1 MKEPLAE
8 AALLLDSQR
17 TMVLSVALEGGG
29 SHAAPLYF
37 VRGEGFAL
45 YWLSS
50 AESLHSREIERTGEA
65 AAAVFRPSR
74 KWTELRGLQMR
85 GRAARVRRNRAL
97 IEKYKAK
104 FGLGGELDPV
114 IAKSCL
120 YVLRPCWMRL
130 IDNRRGFGWN
140 MEWEFPEPGEK

>member
-1 MKEPLAE
+1 MRSPLEE
-8 AALLLDSQR
+8 AALLLDSMR
-17 TMVLSVALEGGG
+17 TMVLAVELADGGAH
-29 SHAAPLYF
+29 SAPLYF

-50 AESLHSREIERTGEA
+50 PASLHSLEISRTGKV

-74 KWTELRGLQMR
+74 KWADLRGVQIR
-85 GRAARVRRNRAL
+85 GEATAVRKNRAV

-104 FGLGGELDPV
+104 FRLGGELDPV
-114 IAKSCL
+114 IARSRL
-120 YVLRPCWMRL
+120 YRLAPRWMRL

-140 MEWEFPEPGEK
+140 MEWEFPALQQK